1 MLPTSK
7 ADFPFRACKKK
18 WRVLQPGFLADS
30 NPQVTA
36 QLAFCPQ
43 LDRALWKKKNQAAQQ
58 KDATGWFSL
67 DLPHTAR
74 ILSSLPC
81 LELLRRAVLTVPSV
95 LSGSCSCK

>member
-7 ADFPFRACKKK
+7 ADFRFRACKKK
-18 WRVLQPGFLADS
+18 WTVLQLGFLADS

-36 QLAFCPQ
+36 QLAFCSRP
-43 LDRALWKKKNQAAQQ
+43 DKALWKKRNQAAQQ

-67 DLPHTAR
+67 VLPHTAR
-74 ILSSLPC
+74 ILSSFPC

-95 LSGSCSCK
+95 LGAAPASE